1 MSKQQTASK
10 AILQYL
16 TGHGRVRTEKLRRA
30 ICDPPPEGKNICT
43 PKMFYRYL
51 ADLVESKRVTK
62 FEESRNVVYYAKP
75 KWAEY
80 ENSIVQSAVDR
91 SRDIVIKLERIT
103 PITSD
108 SREVPGLEP
117 DETLTILSLYGDILH
132 DAFIGIMDL
141 FSWATLAKLRNP
153 KENSIAIDGILNGT
167 FPDLMKLFSEKIE
180 TIEKYRPEIIEDLL
194 DLQSKVPKLIAD
206 AKKINRD
213 IL

>member
-16 TGHGRVRTEKLRRA
+16 TGHGRVRTEKLRRV

-80 ENSIVQSAVDR
+80 ENSIVQSAVDS
-91 SRDIVIKLERIT
+91 SRDIMIQLKRIA
-103 PITSD
+103 PI
-108 SREVPGLEP
+108 RP
-117 DETLTILSLYGDILH
+117 DQTDDIPVILSVYGYILH
-132 DAFIGIMDL
+132 GAFIDIMDL

-153 KENSIAIDGILNGT
+153 KENSIAIDGILDGT
-167 FPDLMKLFSEKIE
+167 VPDLMKLFSEKIE
-180 TIEKYRPEIIEDLL
+180 TIEKYRSEIIEDLL